1 MTARMVVCTSV
12 NHQRQLILHA
22 NAPRRRTCAHLL
34 SAPESVGF
42 SRPEREIASLGEK
55 LAYTLG
61 QETGRT
67 TSPSE
72 LPRNWRGTGA
82 PELARSARDQR
93 ECRSSNGSKNTNEHE
108 AIISSE
114 MRAKRQV
121 DALITVAHN
130 TAARSWIERVR
141 RHDGKSL

>member
-1 MTARMVVCTSV
+1 MQTPQGDERARIGSALPSRSDSLA
-12 NHQRQLILHA
+12 QKKKS
-22 NAPRRRTCAHLL
+22 PRLVRNWR
-34 SAPESVGF
+34 
-42 SRPEREIASLGEK
+42 I
-55 LAYTLG
+55 G

-93 ECRSSNGSKNTNEHE
+93 ECRSSNGSKNPNEHE
-108 AIISSE
+108 TIISSE

-130 TAARSWIERVR
+130 TAARSWIERIR

>member
-1 MTARMVVCTSV
+1 MQTPQGDERARIGSALPSRSDSLA
-12 NHQRQLILHA
+12 QKKKS
-22 NAPRRRTCAHLL
+22 PRLVRNWC
-34 SAPESVGF
+34 
-42 SRPEREIASLGEK
+42 I
-55 LAYTLG
+55 G

-93 ECRSSNGSKNTNEHE
+93 ECRSSNGSKNPNEHE
-108 AIISSE
+108 TIISSE

-130 TAARSWIERVR
+130 TAARSWIERIR

>member
-1 MTARMVVCTSV
+1 MTARTVVCTSV

-42 SRPEREIASLGEK
+42 SRPEEEIASLGENWRI
-55 LAYTLG
+55 G

-72 LPRNWRGTGA
+72 VPRNWRGTGA

-93 ECRSSNGSKNTNEHE
+93 ECRSSNGSKNPNEHE
-108 AIISSE
+108 TIISSKT
-114 MRAKRQV
+114 RAKRQV

-130 TAARSWIERVR
+130 PAARSWIERIR